1 MNGPMRR
8 GFVDVRLLAVWGAT
22 VGQALGVGTRQA
34 AAQEFPEAEA
44 ISQEPLMPRVDLPEA
59 LRRAADVDPDYV
71 AALRRVG
78 DAQWVRRAA
87 WMAFIIP
94 SIDFQWSYTKFSDPQ
109 FNPGINDLAEELTVG
124 ALRGGYTLFRG
135 GGKFFDL
142 SGSKAGVESA
152 EAAELRQRFQTAL
165 QTEADYYDVIAQT
178 ELRRVVAERV
188 SRAEEQLAVARARVL
203 SGAVVQTDSLQLLL
217 ELTRA
222 QVDLLRQ
229 ESSLKVARLQL
240 GRRVG
245 VGGPVDA
252 EPLDTLVAPQLPI
265 TESEAVAEAVTFSP
279 AALVARADA
288 RAAASALRSERS
300 SYLPTVTL
308 FGQWSGF
315 DRELIPDATTRTSFG
330 VAVNLPIWDGAQRE
344 LRTYRASTA
353 ARVAESATRDAELAA
368 GRDMTA
374 AYQAYETARA
384 SSRLAANAVVVA
396 RESLRVQQERYR
408 VGATTILDLLAAQV
422 DLTEAEAGLVQAR
435 FTTRL
440 ALAGVEAILGRRL
453 FSK

>member
-1 MNGPMRR
+1 MVGWVL
-8 GFVDVRLLAVWGAT
+8 GAGTSHALAQGS
-22 VGQALGVGTRQA
+22 GTPLRD
-34 AAQEFPEAEA
+34 AEA
-44 ISQEPLMPRVDLPEA
+44 QAQDSPLPRVTLREA
-59 LRRAADVDPDYV
+59 LRQAADVDPDYV

-78 DAQWVRRAA
+78 DAEWVRRAA
-87 WMAFIIP
+87 WMAFVIP

-109 FNPGINDLAEELTVG
+109 FNPGINDLADELTVG
-124 ALRGGYTLFRG
+124 TLRAGYTLFRG
-135 GGKFFDL
+135 GGKLFDL

-152 EAAELRQRFQTAL
+152 EAGELRQRFQTAL

-178 ELRRVVAERV
+178 ELLRVAAERV
-188 SRAEEQLAVARARVL
+188 GRAEEQLSVARARVL
-203 SGAVVQTDSLQLLL
+203 SGAAVQTDSLQLLL

-222 QVDLLRQ
+222 RVDLLRQ
-229 ESSLKVARLQL
+229 ESAVKVARLQL

-245 VGGPVDA
+245 VAGPVDA
-252 EPLDTLVAPQLPI
+252 EPLDTLPAPELPI
-265 TESEAVAEAVTFSP
+265 TEADAVAEAVASSP
-279 AALVARADA
+279 AALVAKANE
-288 RAAASALRSERS
+288 RAAASAFRSERA

-308 FGQWSGF
+308 FGQWTGF
-315 DRELIPDATTRTSFG
+315 DRQLIPDATTRASLG

-344 LRTYRASTA
+344 LRTYRASTLR
-353 ARVAESATRDAELAA
+353 RVAESASRDAELAA

-384 SSRLAANAVVVA
+384 STGLASNAVIVA
-396 RESLRVQQERYR
+396 RESLRVQEERYR
-408 VGATTILDLLAAQV
+408 AGATTILDLLAAQV